1 MVTIPLTRPHPAVVG
16 TTGRVTGGGTPD
28 YTAHTARYG
37 PLPALAQPRELIG
50 LIDASGLLGRG
61 GAGFPTARKMAA
73 VTGRGTVVIAN
84 GAEGEPAS
92 RKDVYLLENAP
103 HLVLDGLE
111 LAAAAVGARELHL
124 YAGAA
129 LLPLVRRALD
139 ERPSRGRR
147 QHTVQLTEAPDT
159 FIAGEES
166 AVLSRIEGRPALPR
180 DRVVITAASGLRG
193 HPTLVQNVET
203 LAHIGLIARY
213 GPTWFRSLG
222 TPADPGT
229 MLVTLSGA
237 VRDASVVEVP
247 LGIALDRLLLDHA
260 HTPPAHLRAVL
271 LGGFHWAWIPANAL
285 AQTSLSRQSLQ
296 RHHASPGAGVVS
308 ALAAD
313 ECGLRSSAD
322 ITAYL
327 AQQSAGQCGPCINGL
342 PRLADVLNRLA
353 YGPPEPGLDREVH
366 RLLRLVDG
374 RGSCRHPDGTAR
386 FIRSALTVFA
396 SDIPHHLRGRCEAGS
411 TTIPS
416 PGPR

>member
-1 MVTIPLTRPHPAVVG
+1 MVTVPLTRPHPAVVG

-28 YTAHTARYG
+28 FTAHTARFG

-92 RKDVYLLENAP
+92 RKDAHLLENAP

-111 LAAAAVGARELHL
+111 LAAAAVGARERHL

-129 LLPLVRRALD
+129 LLPAVRRALQ
-139 ERPSRGRR
+139 ERPSSGWRSPR
-147 QHTVQLTEAPDT
+147 VVLSEAPDT

-180 DRVVITAASGLRG
+180 DRVVTTAASGLRG

-213 GPTWFRSLG
+213 GPAWFRSLG

-247 LGIALDRLLLDHA
+247 LGIRLDRLLLDHA
-260 HTPPAHLRAVL
+260 HTPPASLRAVL
-271 LGGFHWAWIPANAL
+271 VGGFQGAWIPANAL
-285 AQTSLSRQSLQ
+285 AHTDLSRESLQ
-296 RHHASPGAGVVS
+296 RYHATPGAGVVS
-308 ALAAD
+308 ALSAD
-313 ECGLRSSAD
+313 QCGLHASAD

-327 AQQSAGQCGPCINGL
+327 AQQSAGQCGPCINAL
-342 PRLADVLNRLA
+342 PRLADVVNRLA
-353 YGPPEPGLDREVH
+353 YGPPERGLDLEVH

-396 SDIPHHLRGRCEAGS
+396 SDISHHLRGRCEAGLAAM
-411 TTIPS
+411 PS